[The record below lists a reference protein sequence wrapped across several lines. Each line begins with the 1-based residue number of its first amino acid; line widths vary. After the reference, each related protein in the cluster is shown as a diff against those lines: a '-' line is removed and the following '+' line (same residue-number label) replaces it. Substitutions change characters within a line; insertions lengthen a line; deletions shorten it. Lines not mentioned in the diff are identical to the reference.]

1 MKRAVLAIVSF
12 AALTFVG
19 SAAADPVSDWNMASG
34 YLQAAQAG
42 DSDAQFYT
50 GALYSAGVGEP
61 RSDEEA
67 FRWFSRAAEQ
77 GHSHAMLI
85 LSGLYAIGRGVERD
99 NIQAYKWAF
108 IISSASR
115 IEEFRNGARQ
125 LMGLLENKMT
135 PAEINQAKLDA
146 GGYHAAASSIPST
159 PNAPSTTQIKV
170 LPAPA
175 PQAPPVAAANT
186 PAPLAAPAPAP
197 AKTTNDAAKKDDV
210 GGLLDNVPQGLRKR
224 FGF

>member
-1 MKRAVLAIVSF
+1 MKRAILAIVSL
-12 AALTFVG
+12 ATLTFVG
-19 SAAADPVSDWNMASG
+19 GAAADPVSDRNMASS

-42 DSDAQFYT
+42 DSDAQFYS
-50 GALYSAGVGEP
+50 GSLYSAGVGEP

-85 LSGLYAIGRGVERD
+85 LGGLYAIGRGVERD

-108 IISSASR
+108 IVSSASR

-146 GGYHAAASSIPST
+146 GGYHAAAPSIPST
-159 PNAPSTTQIKV
+159 PNDANTAQIKV

-175 PQAPPVAAANT
+175 PPLAAANA
-186 PAPLAAPAPAP
+186 PAPLAAPVSAP
-197 AKTTNDAAKKDDV
+197 AKTTNDAAKKDDI
-210 GGLLDNVPQGLRKR
+210 GGILDNVPQGLRKR